1 MPQTCHTKQ
10 PHCSQAHASLNLFII
25 IPILISNLGVRA
37 HGQNPPLS
45 PIHLLHSLPPR
56 LHICS
61 SIASYD
67 TPHHLI
73 TKTHSRLGIS
83 PLPYRPTFFLPS
95 YSYRTQ
101 PPPNSPKQNLK
112 VLIKIK
118 ILGGCDLF
126 FFFTSSFLSRL
137 PGTFPFTI
145 PIRLGV
151 IGGTE

>member
-118 ILGGCDLF
+118 ILGTEHKHNNKLTFHQQTNKDLGTILF
-126 FFFTSSFLSRL
+126 F
-137 PGTFPFTI
+137 I
-145 PIRLGV
+145 PHTKLGC
-151 IGGTE
+151 